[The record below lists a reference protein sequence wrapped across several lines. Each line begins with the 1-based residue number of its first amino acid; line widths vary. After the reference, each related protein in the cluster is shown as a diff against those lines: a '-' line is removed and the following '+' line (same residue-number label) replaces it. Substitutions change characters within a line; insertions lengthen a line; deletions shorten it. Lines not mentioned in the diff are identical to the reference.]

1 MLITTALLGAAKIA
15 CGIIAARTV
24 GKGINAIGERI
35 IPYKTSKA
43 YKQAEHTASR
53 QKELEEMRE
62 AFQAKLQAQ
71 NIHAQAQLA
80 LFNRHSSMLLAEKNA
95 YTSLRHTLVKDA
107 IRNFPLNISPL
118 VLLENN
124 GIDISFLLG
133 KNQAEQANDSLH
145 EILSSINSP
154 KPLNVFITPMYVDA
168 RVGGKEILAAQVF
181 DAVYSSLE
189 TVFVNEYSR
198 NSERPVIFYSAAWNK
213 NVRGGL
219 HAADEL
225 YYFLKEMPT
234 VVVEPRFDGKTVK
247 LMFSCWGIGYS
258 SQIHSRQELPIPL
271 DLNSM
276 LALTA
281 YNRSMKALETFG
293 NVENDHKVV
302 KEQKIMAEH
311 NVEIFEQLN
320 LANRIEKRLKE
331 LSEFG
336 KSIELDE
343 LGDYSK
349 LMYIS
354 PNDISTIAD
363 TITATTGMMISAIS
377 DTHHLLA
384 NDIEPQFPFIYKK
397 YFADYANE
405 HLLKQFGEMYER
417 TYLRLSQEF
426 PEDAPLRLM
435 QKEKVMKLLGNGETM
450 KHEREITI
458 HDSLI
463 QKCLQLGANP
473 KLASNWETTQL
484 IDFYI
489 DNFDGDERFRKSVTP
504 FLSPAQNS
512 SLNSKLLSFD

>member
-1 MLITTALLGAAKIA
+1 MILSVLGSIVKIA
-15 CGIIAARTV
+15 SGIMV
-24 GKGINAIGERI
+24 GRAVSKGINAIT
-35 IPYKTSKA
+35 PYKMSKA
-43 YKQAEHTASR
+43 YKQAEYTAKQ
-53 QKELEEMRE
+53 QKELEKMRQD
-62 AFQAKLQAQ
+62 FQAKLQEQ
-71 NIHAQAQLA
+71 NIKAQAQLA

-95 YTSLRHTLVKDA
+95 YTNLRHTLVQDA

-133 KNQAEQANDSLH
+133 KNQKEQIKDGLD
-145 EILSSINSP
+145 EILGSMGAS

-181 DAVYSSLE
+181 DSVYSSLE
-189 TVFVNEYSR
+189 SVFVNEYSR

-258 SQIHSRQELPIPL
+258 SQIHSRQEIPIPL

-276 LALTA
+276 LALSA
-281 YNRSMKALETFG
+281 YERSKKAIETFDK
-293 NVENDHKVV
+293 VENNHKVV
-302 KEQKIMAEH
+302 NEQKTMAEH
-311 NVEIFEQLN
+311 NVQIFEQLQ
-320 LANRIEKRLKE
+320 LADRIEKRLKE
-331 LSEFG
+331 LSDTG
-336 KSIELDE
+336 KSTELDE
-343 LGDYSK
+343 LGDYCR

-354 PNDISTIAD
+354 PSDVQNIAD
-363 TITATTGMMISAIS
+363 TITATAGMMISAIS

-384 NDIEPQFPFIYKK
+384 NDIEPRFPFIYKT

-405 HLLKQFGEMYER
+405 DLLQQFGAMYER

-426 PEDAPLRLM
+426 PKDAPLRLL
-435 QKEKVMKLLGNGETM
+435 QKEKVMNLLGTGDNL
-450 KHEREITI
+450 RDITI
-458 HDSLI
+458 HDSLV
-463 QKCLQLGANP
+463 QKCIQLGAN
-473 KLASNWETTQL
+473 SNDVANWQTSQL

-489 DNFDGDERFRKSVTP
+489 DHIDGDERFIRSLPPLTP
-504 FLSPAQNS
+504 QQRTR
-512 SLNSKLLSFD
+512 LNSKLLSFD